1 MPYLCFVNEASQIP
15 TLSIPAEQY
24 NLLLKKLEE
33 QALQINELL
42 KRNAYLQHEYDTLK
56 RMVFGAKSERF
67 VPTDSS
73 QLPLFGIPAAEKPE
87 PEKETITYSRNKSSN
102 SEKNQPVRLALPAD
116 LPRVEQ
122 VIEPNEDLTGAKKIG
137 EVISEYLEY
146 TPGKLHVEK
155 IVRPKYILSESQRIV
170 IGELPSLPI
179 PRSNVGPGLLAQIM
193 VGKFVDHNPFHRQ
206 IQQFKRQG
214 VNIAESTMNDWF
226 TAMCRLLEPLY
237 DRLKLRVQQ
246 ADYLMGDETPI
257 PVLTN
262 DKPNATHKGYHW
274 VYLAP
279 LENLVCFDYRQGRG
293 REGPEEFLKD
303 VHGALQ
309 TDGYAAYNSFEKSGK
324 LILLSCMAHAR
335 RKFDQAKDG
344 DRERAEQALKLF
356 QALYEVEREAREQN
370 LSYDERKTLRQNKS
384 VEKLQEIEAWM
395 KENIIQVL
403 PKSAIGQ
410 AIAYTLNLWPR
421 LIRYTEDGRYEID
434 NNLVEN
440 SIRPVALGRKNYLF
454 AGSHEGAKRAAMMY
468 SFLGTCKRNNVEPFA
483 WLKDVLTRIPDWS
496 IQRLDELLPVKS
508 LS

>member
-1 MPYLCFVNEASQIP
+1 VSEANQITNP
-15 TLSIPAEQY
+15 TITSEQY
-24 NLLLKKLEE
+24 HLLLKKFEE
-33 QALQINELL
+33 QSLQIKTLAE
-42 KRNAYLQHEYDTLK
+42 RNAYLQHEYDNL
-56 RMVFGAKSERF
+56 RRLIYGAKSERF

-73 QLPLFGIPAAEKPE
+73 QLPLFGELA
-87 PEKETITYSRNKSSN
+87 KEQESETEVVSFKHKKSSH
-102 SEKNQPVRLALPAD
+102 SEKNQPVRLALPAS
-116 LPRVEQ
+116 LPRVEE
-122 VIEPNEDLTGAKKIG
+122 VIEPSEDISQAKKIG
-137 EVISEYLEY
+137 EVVSEHLEY
-146 TPGKLHVEK
+146 IPGKLFVRK

-170 IGELPSLPI
+170 IADLPSLPI

-193 VGKFVDHNPFHRQ
+193 VSKFVDHLPFHRQ

-214 VNIAESTMNDWF
+214 VDIAESTMNDWF
-226 TAMCRLLEPLY
+226 SGTCRLLEPLY
-237 DRLKLRVQQ
+237 DRLKQRVQQ

-279 LENLVCFDYRQGRG
+279 LEKLVCFDYRQGRG

-309 TDGYAAYNSFEKSGK
+309 TDGYAAYNSFEKPGK
-324 LILLSCMAHAR
+324 IMLLSCMAHAR

-356 QALYEVEREAREQN
+356 QALYEIEREAREQD
-370 LSYDERKTLRQNKS
+370 LSYDERKMLRQNKS
-384 VEKLQEIEAWM
+384 IEKLQELETWL

-403 PKSAIGQ
+403 PKSAIGG

-421 LIRYTEDGRYEID
+421 LIRYIDDGRYEID

-440 SIRPVALGRKNYLF
+440 SIRPVALGRKNYMF

-508 LS
+508 IS

>member
-1 MPYLCFVNEASQIP
+1 VSEANQITNP
-15 TLSIPAEQY
+15 TITSEQY
-24 NLLLKKLEE
+24 NLLLKKFEE
-33 QALQINELL
+33 QSLQIKTLVE
-42 KRNAYLQHEYDTLK
+42 RNAYLQHEYDNL
-56 RMVFGAKSERF
+56 RRLIYGAKSERF
-67 VPTDSS
+67 MPTDSS
-73 QLPLFGIPAAEKPE
+73 QLPLFGMPAAEKQE
-87 PEKETITYSRNKSSN
+87 TEKETITFTRNKSSN
-102 SEKNQPVRLALPAD
+102 SEKNQPVRLALPAN

-122 VIEPNEDLTGAKKIG
+122 VIEPGEDLSQAKKIG
-137 EVISEYLEY
+137 EVISEYMEY
-146 TPGKLHVEK
+146 TPGKLHVQK
-155 IVRPKYILSESQRIV
+155 IVRPKYILPESERIV
-170 IGELPSLPI
+170 IADLPSLPI

-214 VNIAESTMNDWF
+214 VDIAESTMNDWF
-226 TAMCRLLEPLY
+226 SGTCRLLEPLY
-237 DRLKLRVQQ
+237 DRLKQRVQQ
-246 ADYLMGDETPI
+246 TDYLMGDETPI

-279 LENLVCFDYRQGRG
+279 LEKLVCFDYRQGRG

-303 VHGALQ
+303 VHCALQ
-309 TDGYAAYNSFEKSGK
+309 TDGYAVYNSFEKPGK
-324 LILLSCMAHAR
+324 IMLLSCMAHAR

-356 QALYEVEREAREQN
+356 QALYEIEREAREQD
-370 LSYDERKTLRQNKS
+370 LSYEERKTLRQNKS
-384 VEKLQEIEAWM
+384 VERLNELEAWL

-403 PKSAIGQ
+403 PKSAIGG

-421 LIRYTEDGRYEID
+421 LIRYIDDGRYEID

-440 SIRPVALGRKNYLF
+440 SIRPVALGRKNYMF

-508 LS
+508 LA

>member
-1 MPYLCFVNEASQIP
+1 MNEAGQTDSQLITP
-15 TLSIPAEQY
+15 EQY
-24 NLLLKKLEE
+24 NLLLKKFE
-33 QALQINELL
+33 QQSLQIKELL
-42 KRNAYLQHEYDTLK
+42 QRNAYLQHEYDTLK

-67 VPTDSS
+67 VSTDSS
-73 QLPLFGIPAAEKPE
+73 QLPLFGMPAAEKGE
-87 PEKETITYSRNKSSN
+87 TEKETITYTRNKSSN
-102 SEKNQPVRLALPAD
+102 SDKNQPVRLALPAD

-122 VIEPNEDLTGAKKIG
+122 VIEPVEDLTGAKRIG
-137 EVISEYLEY
+137 EVITEYLEY
-146 TPGKLHVEK
+146 TPGKLHVQK
-155 IVRPKYILSESQRIV
+155 IVRPKYILADRERIV

-193 VGKFVDHNPFHRQ
+193 IGKFVDHLPFHRQ

-214 VNIAESTMNDWF
+214 IEIAESTMNDWF
-226 TAMCRLLEPLY
+226 TGMCRLLEPLY
-237 DRLKLRVQQ
+237 DRLKQRVQ
-246 ADYLMGDETPI
+246 AVDYLMGDETPI

-309 TDGYAAYNSFEKSGK
+309 TDGYSAYNSFEKSGK

-335 RKFDQAKDG
+335 RKFDQAKDT
-344 DRERAEQALKLF
+344 DRERAEHALKLF
-356 QALYEVEREAREQN
+356 QALYEIERQAREQN
-370 LSYDERKTLRQNKS
+370 LSYDERKALRQNRS
-384 VEKLQEIEAWM
+384 VEKLQEIEAWL
-395 KENIIQVL
+395 KESIIQVL

-421 LIRYTEDGRYEID
+421 LIRYIEDGRYEID

-468 SFLGTCKRNNVEPFA
+468 SFLGTCKKNNVEPFA

-496 IQRLDELLPVKS
+496 IQHLDELLPVKA

>member
-1 MPYLCFVNEASQIP
+1 VSEANQITTP
-15 TLSIPAEQY
+15 IITSEQY
-24 NLLLKKLEE
+24 NLLLKKFEE
-33 QALQINELL
+33 QSLQIKTLAE
-42 KRNAYLQHEYDTLK
+42 RNAYLQHENDNLRRLIY
-56 RMVFGAKSERF
+56 GAKSERF
-67 VPTDSS
+67 MPTDSS
-73 QLPLFGIPAAEKPE
+73 QLPLFGMPAAEKPE
-87 PEKETITYSRNKSSN
+87 TEKETITYSRNKSSN
-102 SEKNQPVRLALPAD
+102 SEKNQPVRLALPSD

-122 VIEPNEDLTGAKKIG
+122 VIEPGEDLSQAKKIG

-146 TPGKLHVEK
+146 IPGKLHVQK
-155 IVRPKYILSESQRIV
+155 IVRPKYILPESERIV
-170 IGELPSLPI
+170 IADLPSLPI

-193 VGKFVDHNPFHRQ
+193 VSKFVDHNPFHRQ

-214 VNIAESTMNDWF
+214 VDIAESTMNDWF
-226 TAMCRLLEPLY
+226 TGTCRLLEPLY
-237 DRLKLRVQQ
+237 DRLKQRVQQ
-246 ADYLMGDETPI
+246 SDYLMGDETPI

-279 LENLVCFDYRQGRG
+279 LEKLVCFDYRQGRG

-309 TDGYAAYNSFEKSGK
+309 TDGYAAYNSFEKPGK
-324 LILLSCMAHAR
+324 IMLLSCMAHAR
-335 RKFDQAKDG
+335 RKFDQAKDS

-356 QALYEVEREAREQN
+356 QSLYEIEREAREQD
-370 LSYDERKTLRQNKS
+370 LSYDERKILRQNKS
-384 VEKLQEIEAWM
+384 IEKLQELETWL

-403 PKSAIGQ
+403 PKSAIGG

-421 LIRYTEDGRYEID
+421 LIRYTQDGRYEID

-440 SIRPVALGRKNYLF
+440 SIRPVALGRKNYMF

-508 LS
+508 LA

>member
-1 MPYLCFVNEASQIP
+1 VSEANQITNP
-15 TLSIPAEQY
+15 TITSEQY
-24 NLLLKKLEE
+24 NLLLKKFEE
-33 QALQINELL
+33 QSLQIKTLAE
-42 KRNAYLQHEYDTLK
+42 RNAYLQHENDNLRRLIY
-56 RMVFGAKSERF
+56 GAKSERF

-73 QLPLFGIPAAEKPE
+73 QLPLFGMPAAEKPE
-87 PEKETITYSRNKSSN
+87 TEKETITFTRNKSSN
-102 SEKNQPVRLALPAD
+102 SEKNQPVRLALPAN

-122 VIEPNEDLTGAKKIG
+122 VIEPGEDLSQAKKIG
-137 EVISEYLEY
+137 EVISEYMEY
-146 TPGKLHVEK
+146 TPGKLHVQK
-155 IVRPKYILSESQRIV
+155 IVRPKYILPESERIV
-170 IGELPSLPI
+170 IADLPSLPI

-214 VNIAESTMNDWF
+214 VDIAESTMNDWF
-226 TAMCRLLEPLY
+226 SGTCRLLEPLY
-237 DRLKLRVQQ
+237 NRLKQRVQQ

-279 LENLVCFDYRQGRG
+279 LEKLVCFDYRQGRG

-309 TDGYAAYNSFEKSGK
+309 TDGYAAYNSFEKPGK
-324 LILLSCMAHAR
+324 LMLLSCMAHAR

-356 QALYEVEREAREQN
+356 QALYEIEREAREQD

-384 VEKLQEIEAWM
+384 VERLNELEAWL

-403 PKSAIGQ
+403 PKSAIGG

-421 LIRYTEDGRYEID
+421 LIRYIDDGRYEID

-440 SIRPVALGRKNYLF
+440 SIRPVALGRKNYMF

-508 LS
+508 LA

>member
-1 MPYLCFVNEASQIP
+1 VSEANQITTP
-15 TLSIPAEQY
+15 IITSEQY
-24 NLLLKKLEE
+24 NLLLKKFEE
-33 QALQINELL
+33 QSLQIKTLAE
-42 KRNAYLQHEYDTLK
+42 RNAYLQHENDNLRRLIY
-56 RMVFGAKSERF
+56 GAKSERF
-67 VPTDSS
+67 MPTDSS
-73 QLPLFGIPAAEKPE
+73 QLPLFGMPAAEKPE
-87 PEKETITYSRNKSSN
+87 TEKETITYSRNKSSN

-122 VIEPNEDLTGAKKIG
+122 VIEPGEDLSQAKKIG

-146 TPGKLHVEK
+146 IPGKLHVQK
-155 IVRPKYILSESQRIV
+155 IVRPKYILPESERIV
-170 IGELPSLPI
+170 IADLPSLPI

-193 VGKFVDHNPFHRQ
+193 VSKFVDHNPFHRQ

-214 VNIAESTMNDWF
+214 VDIAESTMNDWF
-226 TAMCRLLEPLY
+226 TGTCRLLEPLY
-237 DRLKLRVQQ
+237 DRLKQRVQQ
-246 ADYLMGDETPI
+246 SDYLMGDETPI

-279 LENLVCFDYRQGRG
+279 LEKLVCFDYRQGRG

-309 TDGYAAYNSFEKSGK
+309 TDGYAAYNSFEKPGK
-324 LILLSCMAHAR
+324 IMLLSCMAHAR
-335 RKFDQAKDG
+335 RKFDQAKDS

-356 QALYEVEREAREQN
+356 QSLYEIEREAREQD
-370 LSYDERKTLRQNKS
+370 LSYDERKILRQNKS
-384 VEKLQEIEAWM
+384 IEKLQELETWL

-403 PKSAIGQ
+403 PKSAIGG

-421 LIRYTEDGRYEID
+421 LIRYTQDGRYEID

-440 SIRPVALGRKNYLF
+440 SIRPVALGRKNYMF

-508 LS
+508 LA

>member
-15 TLSIPAEQY
+15 NQPITTEQY
-24 NLLLKKLEE
+24 NLLLKKFEE
-33 QALQINELL
+33 QSLQIKELL
-42 KRNAYLQHEYDTLK
+42 KRNTYLQHEYDTLK

-87 PEKETITYSRNKSSN
+87 PEKETITYTRNKSSN

-122 VIEPNEDLTGAKKIG
+122 VIEPDEDLTGAKKIG
-137 EVISEYLEY
+137 EVITEYLEY
-146 TPGKLHVEK
+146 TPGKLHVQK
-155 IVRPKYILSESQRIV
+155 IVRPKYILTESGRIV

-193 VGKFVDHNPFHRQ
+193 VSKFVDHLPFHRQ

-214 VNIAESTMNDWF
+214 VEIAESTMNDWF
-226 TAMCRLLEPLY
+226 TGMCHLLEPLY
-237 DRLKLRVQQ
+237 DRLKQRVQG

-309 TDGYAAYNSFEKSGK
+309 TDGYVAYNSFEKPGK
-324 LILLSCMAHAR
+324 LRLLSCMAHAR
-335 RKFDQAKDG
+335 RKFDQAKDS
-344 DRERAEQALKLF
+344 DREHAEQALKLF
-356 QALYEVEREAREQN
+356 QTLYEIEREARDKN

-384 VEKLQEIEAWM
+384 VEKLQELEAWL
-395 KENIIQVL
+395 KETIIQVL
-403 PKSAIGQ
+403 PKSAIGG

-468 SFLGTCKRNNVEPFA
+468 SFLGTCKKNNVEPFA

>member
-1 MPYLCFVNEASQIP
+1 MSEANQITTP
-15 TLSIPAEQY
+15 TITSEQY
-24 NLLLKKLEE
+24 DLLLKKFEE
-33 QALQINELL
+33 QSLQIKTLVE
-42 KRNAYLQHEYDTLK
+42 RNAYLQHEYDNL
-56 RMVFGAKSERF
+56 RRLIYGAKSERF

-73 QLPLFGIPAAEKPE
+73 QLPLFGEIA
-87 PEKETITYSRNKSSN
+87 KEQESETEVTSFKHKKSSH
-102 SEKNQPVRLALPAD
+102 SEKNQPVRLALPAS
-116 LPRVEQ
+116 LPRVEE
-122 VIEPNEDLTGAKKIG
+122 VIEPAEDLVGAKKIG
-137 EVISEYLEY
+137 EVISENLEY
-146 TPGKLHVEK
+146 IPGKLFVRK

-170 IGELPSLPI
+170 IADLPSLPI

-193 VGKFVDHNPFHRQ
+193 VSKFVDHNPFHRQ

-214 VNIAESTMNDWF
+214 VDIAESTMNDWF
-226 TAMCRLLEPLY
+226 TGTCRLLEPLY
-237 DRLKLRVQQ
+237 DRLKQRVQQ
-246 ADYLMGDETPI
+246 SDYLMGDETPI

-279 LENLVCFDYRQGRG
+279 LEKLVCFDYRQGRG

-309 TDGYAAYNSFEKSGK
+309 TDGYAAYNSFEKPGK
-324 LILLSCMAHAR
+324 IMLLSCMAHAR

-356 QALYEVEREAREQN
+356 QSLYEIEREAREQD
-370 LSYDERKTLRQNKS
+370 LSYDERKILRQNKS
-384 VEKLQEIEAWM
+384 IEKLQELETWL

-403 PKSAIGQ
+403 PKSAIGG

-421 LIRYTEDGRYEID
+421 LIRYTQDGRYEID

-440 SIRPVALGRKNYLF
+440 SIRPVALGRKNYMF

-508 LS
+508 LA

>member
-1 MPYLCFVNEASQIP
+1 MSEANQITNP
-15 TLSIPAEQY
+15 TITSEQY
-24 NLLLKKLEE
+24 NLLLKKFEE
-33 QALQINELL
+33 QSLQIKTLAE
-42 KRNAYLQHEYDTLK
+42 RNAYLQHENDNLRRLIY
-56 RMVFGAKSERF
+56 GAKSERF

-73 QLPLFGIPAAEKPE
+73 QLPLFGMPAAEKPE
-87 PEKETITYSRNKSSN
+87 TEKETITFTRNKSSN
-102 SEKNQPVRLALPAD
+102 SEKNQPVRLALPAN

-122 VIEPNEDLTGAKKIG
+122 VIEPGEDLSQAKKIG
-137 EVISEYLEY
+137 EVISEYMEY
-146 TPGKLHVEK
+146 TPGKLHVQK
-155 IVRPKYILSESQRIV
+155 IVRPKYILPESERIV
-170 IGELPSLPI
+170 IADLPSLPI

-214 VNIAESTMNDWF
+214 VDIAESTMNDWF
-226 TAMCRLLEPLY
+226 TGTCRLLEPLY
-237 DRLKLRVQQ
+237 DRLKQRVQQ
-246 ADYLMGDETPI
+246 SDYLMGDETPI

-279 LENLVCFDYRQGRG
+279 LEKLVCFDYRQGRG

-309 TDGYAAYNSFEKSGK
+309 TDGYAAYNSFEKPGK
-324 LILLSCMAHAR
+324 IMLLSCMAHAR

-356 QALYEVEREAREQN
+356 QSLYEIEREAREQD
-370 LSYDERKTLRQNKS
+370 LSYDERKILRQNKS
-384 VEKLQEIEAWM
+384 IEKLQELETWL

-403 PKSAIGQ
+403 PKSAIGG

-421 LIRYTEDGRYEID
+421 LIRYTQDGRYEID

-440 SIRPVALGRKNYLF
+440 SIRPVALGRKNYMF

-508 LS
+508 LA

>member
-1 MPYLCFVNEASQIP
+1 MPYLCFVNEEGQIT
-15 TLSIPAEQY
+15 TLTIPAEQY
-24 NLLLKKLEE
+24 HLLEKKLEE
-33 QALQINELL
+33 QSLQIKQLL
-42 KRNAYLQHEYDTLK
+42 QRNAYLQHEYDNLK

-73 QLPLFGIPAAEKPE
+73 QLPLFGIPAAEKQE
-87 PEKETITYSRNKSSN
+87 PEKETITYQRNKSSN
-102 SEKNQPVRLALPAD
+102 SEKNQPVRLALPAH
-116 LPRVEQ
+116 LPRVEE
-122 VIEPNEDLTGAKKIG
+122 VIEPNEDLSKAKKIG
-137 EVISEYLEY
+137 EVISEHLEY
-146 TPGKLHVEK
+146 IPGQLHVKK
-155 IVRPKYILSESQRIV
+155 IVRPKYILEESERIV

-179 PRSNVGPGLLAQIM
+179 PRSNVGPGLLAHIL
-193 VGKFVDHNPFHRQ
+193 VSKFVDHNPFHRQ

-214 VNIAESTMNDWF
+214 IEIAESTMNDWF
-226 TAMCRLLEPLY
+226 TGTCRLLEPLY
-237 DRLKLRVQQ
+237 DRLKVRVQQ

-279 LENLVCFDYRQGRG
+279 LEKLVCFDYRQGRG
-293 REGPEEFLKD
+293 REGPEAFLKD

-309 TDGYAAYNSFEKSGK
+309 TDGYAAYNSFEKPGK

-335 RKFDQAKDG
+335 RKFDQALDS
-344 DRERAEQALKLF
+344 DRQRAEQALKLF
-356 QALYEVEREAREQN
+356 QSLYEIEREAREGN
-370 LSYDERKTLRQNKS
+370 LSYEQRKILRQTKS
-384 VEKLQEIEAWM
+384 VEKLQELEAWL
-395 KENIIQVL
+395 KETIIQVL
-403 PKSAIGQ
+403 PKSVMGQ

-468 SFLGTCKRNNVEPFA
+468 SFLGTCKKNNVEPFA

>member
-1 MPYLCFVNEASQIP
+1 VSEANQITTP
-15 TLSIPAEQY
+15 IITSEQY
-24 NLLLKKLEE
+24 NLLLKKFEE
-33 QALQINELL
+33 QSLQIKTLAE
-42 KRNAYLQHEYDTLK
+42 RNAYLQHENDNLRRLIY
-56 RMVFGAKSERF
+56 GAKSERF
-67 VPTDSS
+67 MPTDSS
-73 QLPLFGIPAAEKPE
+73 QLPLFGMPAAEKPE
-87 PEKETITYSRNKSSN
+87 TEKETITYSRNKSSN

-122 VIEPNEDLTGAKKIG
+122 VIEPGEDLSQAKKIG

-146 TPGKLHVEK
+146 IPGKLHVQK
-155 IVRPKYILSESQRIV
+155 IVRPKYILPESERIV
-170 IGELPSLPI
+170 IADLPSLPI

-193 VGKFVDHNPFHRQ
+193 VSKFVDHNPFHRQ
-206 IQQFKRQG
+206 IRQFKRQG
-214 VNIAESTMNDWF
+214 VDIAESTMNDWF
-226 TAMCRLLEPLY
+226 TGTCRLLEPLY
-237 DRLKLRVQQ
+237 DRLKQRVQQ
-246 ADYLMGDETPI
+246 SDYLMGDETPI

-279 LENLVCFDYRQGRG
+279 LEKLVCFDYRQGRG

-309 TDGYAAYNSFEKSGK
+309 TDGYAAYNSFEKPGK
-324 LILLSCMAHAR
+324 IMLLSCMAHAR
-335 RKFDQAKDG
+335 RKFDQAKDS

-356 QALYEVEREAREQN
+356 QSLYEIEREAREQD
-370 LSYDERKTLRQNKS
+370 LSYDERKILRQNKS
-384 VEKLQEIEAWM
+384 IEKLQELETWL

-403 PKSAIGQ
+403 PKSAIGG

-421 LIRYTEDGRYEID
+421 LIRYTQDGRYEID

-440 SIRPVALGRKNYLF
+440 SIRPVALGRKNYMF
-454 AGSHEGAKRAAMMY
+454 AGSHEGAKHAAMMY

-508 LS
+508 LA